1 MSTFTLIA
9 SMKRLKAKE
18 EAMKKNEG
26 FVCRVCGKE
35 YKTQKGLD
43 NHIKSKH
50 GECDVNDTR

>member
-18 EAMKKNEG
+18 EVMKKNEG

-50 GECDVNDTR
+50 EECDVNDTK

>member
-9 SMKRLKAKE
+9 AKKILE
-18 EAMKKNEG
+18 EAAKKSEDY
-26 FVCRVCGKE
+26 VCRICGKE

>member
-9 SMKRLKAKE
+9 AMKEIRAKE
-18 EAMKKNEG
+18 EAAKQSEI
-26 FVCRVCGKE
+26 FVCRTCGKE

>member
-9 SMKRLKAKE
+9 AKKILE
-18 EAMKKNEG
+18 EKVAKKNEG
-26 FVCRVCGKE
+26 FVCRICGKE